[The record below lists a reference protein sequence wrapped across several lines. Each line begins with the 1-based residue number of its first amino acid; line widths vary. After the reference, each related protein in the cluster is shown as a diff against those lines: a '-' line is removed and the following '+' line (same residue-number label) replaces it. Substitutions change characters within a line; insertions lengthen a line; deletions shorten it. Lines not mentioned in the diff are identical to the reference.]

1 MRILI
6 SLRNTVIQNLDEN
19 RDSIDKRL
27 IKLIMEIGALPILIP
42 NDFGKSKN
50 KKKLN
55 NFIKLVKPNG
65 LLLSGGE
72 DLNKNDDRDNLEN
85 ILISY
90 FLKKNK
96 PIFGICRGMQI
107 ISKNFRSSLKKTKL
121 RVRKKYKIQ
130 SCFDNKFHQAKCYF
144 RWEISK
150 CPQNFDISFYTRNGT
165 IWGIKHKYKKC
176 EGWMLHPERE
186 FKNSKFKIHLKNFF
200 SS

>member
-6 SLRNTVIQNLDEN
+6 SLRNTVIQNLEEN

-42 NDFGKSKN
+42 NNFGKSKN

-72 DLNKNDDRDNLEN
+72 DLSKNDDRDNLEN

-90 FLKKNK
+90 F
-96 PIFGICRGMQI
+96 
-107 ISKNFRSSLKKTKL
+107 
-121 RVRKKYKIQ
+121 
-130 SCFDNKFHQAKCYF
+130 
-144 RWEISK
+144 
-150 CPQNFDISFYTRNGT
+150 
-165 IWGIKHKYKKC
+165 
-176 EGWMLHPERE
+176 
-186 FKNSKFKIHLKNFF
+186 
-200 SS
+200 